1 MAVISLPTPT
11 ARRSAPTTGYAALE
25 KALKSVVK
33 GDVRFDAGARAAY
46 STDASNYR
54 QVPIAVVCPVDVDDA
69 VAAVEVC
76 YRHDVPVLN
85 RGGGTSLGGECCN
98 VAVVLDWTKHVHGVE
113 SVDPGARTAVILPGT
128 PLDDANAVL
137 AEHDLIIGPKP
148 ATHSHCTLGG
158 MVGNNSCGATA
169 QWSGT
174 TAQNVSRLEILTYD
188 GLRMWVGPTSPDE
201 LATIKAEGGRKAEI
215 YLALADL
222 FER

>member
-11 ARRSAPTTGYAALE
+11 ARRSAPTTDYTTLE
-25 KALKSVVK
+25 KALKSAVR

-69 VAAVEVC
+69 VAAVAAVKVC
-76 YRHDVPVLN
+76 HEHDVPVLN
-85 RGGGTSLGGECCN
+85 RGGGTSLGGDCCN

-113 SVDPGARTAVILPGT
+113 SVDPANRTAIILPGT
-128 PLDDANAVL
+128 PLDDANKVL

-201 LATIKAEGGRKAEI
+201 LATIKAEG
-215 YLALADL
+215 
-222 FER
+222 